1 MEILIGLLATV
12 KRGNI
17 GANKVVFFLIAKK
30 YLLLEPM
37 WLVPLSFKI
46 CASPSAVVESL
57 VCIQH

>member
-1 MEILIGLLATV
+1 
-12 KRGNI
+12 
-17 GANKVVFFLIAKK
+17 
-30 YLLLEPM
+30 M